1 MTFKTARAACYT
13 LCALMSAIMVSVE
26 ANSGLW

>member
-1 MTFKTARAACYT
+1 MTFKTARTACYT
-13 LCALMSAIMVSVE
+13 LCLAMAAIMVSVE